1 MSSELAMNAFPLVL
15 SAPSG
20 GGKTTVTKLLMQRRP
35 DIGYS
40 VSCTTRAPRAG
51 ETDGVDYHFLSEGQ
65 FVEHRERG
73 DFAEWA
79 VVHGK
84 FYGTLKSEIRKVL
97 AGGKHVMMDIDV
109 QGAAQFA
116 AAWPEAV
123 LVFMLPPSIQVLLRR
138 LEERKTED
146 GATLL
151 TRLKSAHA
159 ELRVASRYHY
169 VLVND
174 DLEATVRR
182 VSAIIDAE
190 EVKRER
196 IRSLDSQLEGLIET
210 LDAEIG
216 RQTAEGGR
224 Q

>member
-1 MSSELAMNAFPLVL
+1 VNPFPLVL

-20 GGKTTVTKLLMQRRP
+20 GGKTTVTKLLMERRA
-35 DIGYS
+35 DLGYS

-51 ETDGVDYHFLSEGQ
+51 ETDGVDYHFLTEGQ
-65 FVEHRERG
+65 FIAQREQG
-73 DFAEWA
+73 EFAEWA

-84 FYGTLKSEIRKVL
+84 YYGTLKSEVAKVL
-97 AGGKHVMMDIDV
+97 AGGKHVIMDIDV

-116 AAWPEAV
+116 AAWPTAV
-123 LVFMLPPSIQVLLRR
+123 LVFMLPPSVGVLLAR
-138 LEERKTED
+138 LQERNTED

-159 ELRVASRYHY
+159 ELQVVSRYHY

-174 DLEATVRR
+174 DLESAVDR
-182 VSAIIDAE
+182 VSSIIDAE
-190 EVKRER
+190 EVNRER
-196 IRSLDSQLEGLIET
+196 IRALDSQLAELIGT
-210 LDAEIG
+210 LDSEIRRHSSG
-216 RQTAEGGR
+216 IQ

>member
-1 MSSELAMNAFPLVL
+1 MNPFPFVL

-20 GGKTTVTKLLMQRRP
+20 GGKTTVTKLLMQRRA
-35 DIGYS
+35 DLGYS
-40 VSCTTRAPRAG
+40 VSCTTRAPREG
-51 ETDGVDYHFLSEGQ
+51 ERDGVDYHFVTEGQ
-65 FVEHRERG
+65 FLAQRERG

-84 FYGTLKSEIRKVL
+84 FYGTLKSEISKVL

-116 AAWPEAV
+116 LAWPTAV
-123 LVFMLPPSIQVLLRR
+123 LVFMLPPSVEVLLER
-138 LEERKTED
+138 LERRNTED

-159 ELRVASRYHY
+159 ELQVVSRYHY

-174 DLEATVRR
+174 DLESTVAR
-182 VSAIIDAE
+182 VSSIIDAE
-190 EVKRER
+190 SVKRER
-196 IRSLDSQLEGLIET
+196 ISALDSQLADLIGT
-210 LDAEIG
+210 LDTEIS
-216 RQTAEGGR
+216 RHTNPKR
-224 Q
+224 

>member
-1 MSSELAMNAFPLVL
+1 VNPFPLVL

-20 GGKTTVTKLLMQRRP
+20 GGKTTVTKLLMQRRS
-35 DIGYS
+35 DLGYS

-51 ETDGVDYHFLSEGQ
+51 ERDGVDYHFLTEGQ
-65 FVEHRERG
+65 FVSHREAG

-84 FYGTLKSEIRKVL
+84 FYGTLKAEVAKVL
-97 AGGKHVMMDIDV
+97 ASGKHVVMDIDV

-116 AAWPEAV
+116 ESWPGVV
-123 LVFMLPPSIQVLLRR
+123 LVFMLPPSVETLLAR
-138 LEERKTED
+138 LQERNTED

-159 ELRVASRYHY
+159 ELQVVSRYHY

-174 DLEATVRR
+174 ELESAVDR
-182 VSAIIDAE
+182 VSSIIDAE
-190 EVKRER
+190 EVNRER
-196 IRSLDSQLEGLIET
+196 IRALDSQLAGLIDT
-210 LDAEIG
+210 LDLEIKRHTTDDG
-216 RQTAEGGR
+216 RQQPKG
-224 Q
+224 

>member
-1 MSSELAMNAFPLVL
+1 MSSDGPMNQFPIVL

-20 GGKTTVTKLLMQRRP
+20 GGKTTVTKLLMQRRT
-35 DIGYS
+35 DLGYS

-51 ETDGVDYHFLSEGQ
+51 EVDGTDYQ
-65 FVEHRERG
+65 FVSEKQFLEHRDRG

-84 FYGTLKSEIRKVL
+84 YYGTLKSAISRVL
-97 AGGKHVMMDIDV
+97 EGGKHVMMDIDV

-116 AAWPEAV
+116 AVWPGAV
-123 LVFMLPPSIQVLLRR
+123 LIFMLPPSVEVLLAR
-138 LEERKTED
+138 LQERNTED
-146 GATLL
+146 GSTLL

-159 ELRVASRYHY
+159 ELQVVSRYHY

-174 DLEATVRR
+174 DLESTVAR
-182 VSAIIDAE
+182 VSSIIDAE

-196 IRSLDSQLEGLIET
+196 IRALDSQLSGLIAT
-210 LDAEIG
+210 LDLEIK
-216 RQTAEGGR
+216 RHS
-224 Q
+224 

>member
-1 MSSELAMNAFPLVL
+1 VNPFPLVL

-20 GGKTTVTKLLMQRRP
+20 GGKTTVTKLLMERRT
-35 DIGYS
+35 DLGYS
-40 VSCTTRAPRAG
+40 VSCTTRAPRPG
-51 ETDGVDYHFLSEGQ
+51 ETDGVDYHFLSERQ
-65 FVEHRERG
+65 FVEHRDKG

-84 FYGTLKSEIRKVL
+84 FYGTLKSAINKVL
-97 AGGKHVMMDIDV
+97 AGGRHVMMDIDV

-116 AAWPEAV
+116 ATWPTAV
-123 LVFMLPPSIQVLLRR
+123 LVFMLPPSVEVLLSR
-138 LEERKTED
+138 LQERNTED

-159 ELRVASRYHY
+159 ELQVVSRYHY

-174 DLEATVRR
+174 DLENTVER
-182 VSAIIDAE
+182 VSSIIDAE

-196 IRSLDSQLEGLIET
+196 IRSLDSQLAGLIDT
-210 LDAEIG
+210 LDLEI
-216 RQTAEGGR
+216 RRHTAGG
-224 Q
+224 